1 MLLVLGLS
9 LGASAL
15 YSVVR
20 IIANLTAEGGVAG
33 ATARLNTSRSPRPNV
48 DLAFQLLDIAVALVP
63 VALVIFLLAGGT
75 AGTERLGA
83 VCRRIGLSFTRP
95 LPDLVLGFLLALVIG
110 VPGLGLF
117 ALGRAL
123 GLNAQLEASGLAS
136 FWWTVPVLVLSALR
150 SGLVEEVIVVA
161 YLLDRLQ
168 RLGWSTPLIIAV
180 SALVRGSYHLYQ
192 GWGPFVGNAIMGV
205 VFSLV
210 YLRTRRVMPLVIAHT
225 LIDVVAFVG
234 YQYLAEPLGLA

>member
-1 MLLVLGLS
+1 MLGLS
-9 LGASAL
+9 LGASGV

-48 DLAFQLLDIAVALVP
+48 DLTLQLLDIAFALVP
-63 VALVIFLLAGGT
+63 VVLVVFLLAGGT
-75 AGTERLGA
+75 AGTERLRTT
-83 VCRRIGLSFTRP
+83 CRRIGLSFARP

-117 ALGRAL
+117 VLGRSL

-168 RLGWSTPLIIAV
+168 RLRWSVPVVIGV

-192 GWGPFVGNAIMGV
+192 GWGPFFGNAIMGV
-205 VFSLV
+205 IFSLV
-210 YLRTRRVMPLVIAHT
+210 YLRTRRVMPLVVAHT

-234 YQYLAEPLGLA
+234 YQYLAGPLGLT